1 MRFLEYER
9 CVKKESENR
18 VLRTAATFSNR
29 EESDVRKSYD
39 NASKEGSND
48 GRSLLSL
55 ETGFEADSLG
65 RVASRRVASG
75 GVRLQ
80 ARKNARKLL
89 KTVSNRGHSAVY
101 ASFFRRCNFLF
112 ASRTPT
118 LLLSIK
124 GEECPPDTTPFR
136 GHASPVV

>member
-18 VLRTAATFSNR
+18 VLRIAATFSNR

-65 RVASRRVASG
+65 RVASRRVGRGAVTSAEKCSEIVKDRFEPRPLG
-75 GVRLQ
+75 RLRQ
-80 ARKNARKLL
+80 
-89 KTVSNRGHSAVY
+89 
-101 ASFFRRCNFLF
+101 
-112 ASRTPT
+112 
-118 LLLSIK
+118 LLS
-124 GEECPPDTTPFR
+124 TMQF
-136 GHASPVV
+136 PVRFPYANPTVID

>member
-65 RVASRRVASG
+65 RVASRRVASRRVG
-75 GVRLQ
+75 RGAVTSAEKCSEIVKDRFEPRPLGRLRQ
-80 ARKNARKLL
+80 
-89 KTVSNRGHSAVY
+89 
-101 ASFFRRCNFLF
+101 
-112 ASRTPT
+112 
-118 LLLSIK
+118 LLS
-124 GEECPPDTTPFR
+124 TMQF
-136 GHASPVV
+136 PVRFPYANPTVID